1 MANIDLTPEPGGN
14 GTNPADENRAAKPAD
29 PRVKE
34 LEQEV
39 ARLRGQLGELQ
50 RKYEIEHELLN
61 ARIVAELP
69 KNEEEFLKLA
79 REGPLFKDLIAE
91 LVKEFGLE
99 EKL

>member
-39 ARLRGQLGELQ
+39 ARLRSELGELQ
-50 RKYEIEHELLN
+50 KKYERDLKVLHSYMVEGLPRDEKELREFIENPRPFRELMK
-61 ARIVAELP
+61 EL
-69 KNEEEFLKLA
+69 EQ
-79 REGPLFKDLIAE
+79 E
-91 LVKEFGLE
+91 LGLE
-99 EKL
+99 PRS